1 MTDFKNHLISTR
13 NVSVW
18 GIGYLGYTW
27 LLRLQSKGF
36 QTDVY
41 DFNSQRLEALMSG
54 EYPTRKQK
62 ETWSSKGEMPSLEL
76 SKIKVTSE
84 LKEMFRNNL
93 HIICFPGK
101 VEKRNGNRLVNI
113 AEIFKSHQDELKDGL
128 VIFQSG
134 ETPGD
139 IQRHLIGP
147 LKASGVGC
155 SFATAFRTDWSIE
168 EFFYGNKRQVISGFD
183 TKALSKIKD
192 VFELFD
198 IKHATLSTI
207 KEAEIF
213 ESARKSLQY
222 IVSSFINQLML
233 AYPDTDIRQMA
244 EFIKDEIQFDDTAP
258 SIGPIGYKSASA
270 IGHLL
275 DGSQYPDRLT
285 MLRDTEVAGL
295 STIINYSEIIKRQ
308 SNHSVSILG
317 ISEKRDQRDI
327 RLSASLI
334 MAERL
339 LDRGV
344 KVKLHDPYFTKEE
357 IKEFLPG
364 AEVIC
369 DLKHPL
375 NTECCVMMTPHRAY
389 RYLNQAELDRL
400 GVTSAKFVIDNAG
413 LWKDFMFSEDSFYHI
428 PGDGKLGRLE
438 K

>member
-1 MTDFKNHLISTR
+1 MTDFKNRLISTR
-13 NVSVW
+13 NISVW

-27 LLRLQSKGF
+27 ILRLQSKGF
-36 QTDVY
+36 QADVY
-41 DFNSQRLEALMSG
+41 DFSSQRLEALMSG

-62 ETWSSKGEMPSLEL
+62 ETWSSKGKMPSLEL
-76 SKIKVTSE
+76 SKIKVAGE

-101 VEKRNGNRLVNI
+101 VEARNGNRLMDI
-113 AEIFKSHQDELKDGL
+113 AEIFKSYQGELKDGL
-128 VIFQSG
+128 ILFQSG

-139 IQRHLIGP
+139 IQRHFIEP
-147 LKASGVGC
+147 LKATCVDC

-168 EFFYGNKRQVISGFD
+168 EFFYANKRQVISGFD
-183 TKALSKIKD
+183 TQSLVKVKD

-222 IVSSFINQLML
+222 IVSSFVNQLML

-244 EFIKDEIQFDDTAP
+244 EFIKEEIQFDNTMP

-275 DGSQYPDRLT
+275 DGSRHPDRLT
-285 MLRDTEVAGL
+285 MLRDTEAAGL
-295 STIINYSEIIKRQ
+295 SALINYSEIIRRQ
-308 SNHSVSILG
+308 SEHGVTILG

-339 LDRGV
+339 LAKGV

-357 IKEFLPG
+357 MAEFLPG
-364 AEVIC
+364 AEVIS
-369 DLKHPL
+369 DLTHPL

-413 LWKDFMFSEDSFYHI
+413 LWKDFLFSKDTFYHI

>member
-1 MTDFKNHLISTR
+1 MTDFKNRLISTR
-13 NVSVW
+13 KISVW

-27 LLRLQSKGF
+27 ILRLQSKGF
-36 QTDVY
+36 LADVY
-41 DFNSQRLEALMSG
+41 DFSSQRLEALMSG
-54 EYPTRKQK
+54 EYPTKKQK
-62 ETWSSKGEMPSLEL
+62 ETWSSKGKMPSLEL
-76 SKIKVTSE
+76 SKIKVANE

-101 VEKRNGNRLVNI
+101 AETRNGNRLVDV
-113 AEIFKSHQDELKDGL
+113 AEIFKSYQDELKDGL
-128 VIFQSG
+128 VLFQSG

-139 IQRHLIGP
+139 IQRHLIEP
-147 LKASGVGC
+147 LKAIGVDC

-168 EFFYGNKRQVISGFD
+168 EFFYGNKRQIISGFD
-183 TKALSKIKD
+183 TQALGKIKD

-222 IVSSFINQLML
+222 IVLSFVNQIML
-233 AYPDTDIRQMA
+233 AYPDTNIRQMA
-244 EFIKDEIQFDDTAP
+244 EFIKDEIQFDDTSP

-270 IGHLL
+270 IGHLI
-275 DGSQYPDRLT
+275 DGSRYPDRLT
-285 MLRDTEVAGL
+285 MLSDTEAAGL
-295 STIINYSEIIKRQ
+295 SAIINYTEIIRRH
-308 SNHSVSILG
+308 SDHSVTILG

-327 RLSASLI
+327 RLSVSLI

-339 LDRGV
+339 LAGGLLI
-344 KVKLHDPYFTKEE
+344 KLHDPYYTKDE
-357 IKEFLPG
+357 IAELLPG
-364 AEVIC
+364 AEIIK
-369 DLKHPL
+369 DLTHPL
-375 NTECCVMMTPHRAY
+375 NSECIVMMTPHRAY

-400 GVTSAKFVIDNAG
+400 GVTSAKLVVDNAG
-413 LWKDFMFSEDSFYHI
+413 LWNDFLFSKDTFYHV

>member
-1 MTDFKNHLISTR
+1 MNDFKNRLISTR

-27 LLRLQSKGF
+27 ILRLQSKGF
-36 QTDVY
+36 QADVY
-41 DFNSQRLEALMSG
+41 DFNAQRLEALRLG

-76 SKIKVTSE
+76 SKIKISGE
-84 LKEMFRNNL
+84 PEDMFRNKL

-101 VEKRNGNRLVNI
+101 VESRNGNRLVDI
-113 AEIFKSHQDELKDGL
+113 AEIFKPYQEELKDGL
-128 VIFQSG
+128 ILFQSG

-139 IQRHLIGP
+139 IQRHFIEP
-147 LKASGVGC
+147 LKATCVDC
-155 SFATAFRTDWSIE
+155 SFATVFRTDWSIE
-168 EFFYGNKRQVISGFD
+168 EFFYANKRQVISGFD
-183 TKALSKIKD
+183 TQSLEKVKD
-192 VFELFD
+192 VIELFD

-222 IVSSFINQLML
+222 IVSSFVNQLML

-244 EFIKDEIQFDDTAP
+244 DFIKDEIHFDDTSP

-275 DGSQYPDRLT
+275 DGSLHPDRLT
-285 MLRDTEVAGL
+285 ILRDTEAAGL
-295 STIINYSEIIKRQ
+295 SALIRYSEIVRRQ
-308 SNHSVSILG
+308 SGDSVTILG

-339 LDRGV
+339 LAGGV
-344 KVKLHDPYFTKEE
+344 QVKLHDPYFTKKE
-357 IKEFLPG
+357 IAEFLPG
-364 AEVIC
+364 AEVIT
-369 DLKHPL
+369 DLGQPI
-375 NTECCVMMTPHRAY
+375 NSECFLMMTPHRAY
-389 RYLNQAELDRL
+389 RYLSQAELDLL
-400 GVTSAKFVIDNAG
+400 GVTSAKFVIDNEG
-413 LWKDFMFSEDSFYHI
+413 LWKDLMFSKQTIYHI
-428 PGDGKLGRLE
+428 PGDGKLRGLE